1 MEGLTGGVMTARK
14 MILLTLTVL
23 LPCGFLILL
32 ARFVLKSSFG
42 ERFLK
47 GATTMR
53 KLAFL
58 ASAVLSVAALTVG
71 CGGGT
76 QTTPPLAPRSVSL
89 SIRDNP
95 PAGVSVLSFE
105 INVTAAT
112 LQPSD
117 ASKAAVPLVTSPI
130 EVELTQLET
139 EKALLNALNAPQ
151 DSYSSLSLTFANPEL
166 TILNQTG
173 QPITIGTQTCLNG
186 QVCEFKP
193 SLNQSSVTISSNPF
207 PVTVSASAP
216 IGLVIDFDL
225 NSSIQNNLSVTP
237 TVTAAVPA
245 QPSNGEIEDIE
256 GLNGRVQSVSNSGF
270 TLQDNTSG
278 QTFPINVDNN
288 TQFQDFNEI
297 GCAANNFSCVQVGQI
312 VEVERLLVMENGTL
326 LASEIQL
333 DDAVN
338 EEQLEGTIVAVN
350 AVNNQFQMVV
360 EDEEPAVP
368 GVSVG
373 NLVTIS
379 INTPAQY
386 AVDADDLSGAIP
398 SGVSF
403 ASVNDLLAGQEVKVR
418 ALNVSSPITGTTVT
432 TDRVKLHMSQFQ
444 GTVTSVNA
452 PNFAANNLPALFT
465 SNGVNQVQV
474 VVSSETEFEGISGG
488 SSLAT
493 GNTVVLRGLLFKTAG
508 DPVLVA
514 KKVRKP

>member
-1 MEGLTGGVMTARK
+1 MTARK
-14 MILLTLTVL
+14 MILFTLAVL
-23 LPCGFLILL
+23 LPCGFVILL
-32 ARFVLKSSFG
+32 ARFVLRSSFG

-58 ASAVLSVAALTVG
+58 ALAVLSVAALTAG

-76 QTTPPLAPRSVSL
+76 QTTQPLVPRSVSL

-105 INVTAAT
+105 INITGAT

-151 DSYSSLSLTFANPEL
+151 DSYSSISLTFANPEL

-193 SLNQSSVTISSNPF
+193 SLNQSSITISSNPF
-207 PVTVSASAP
+207 PVTVTASAP

-237 TVTAAVPA
+237 TLTLAAVPA

-256 GLNGRVQSVSNSGF
+256 GLNGRVQSVSSSGF

-312 VEVERLLVMENGTL
+312 VEVEHLLVMENGTL

-350 AVNNQFQMVV
+350 AANNQFQMVV

-386 AVDADDLSGAIP
+386 AVDSDNLSGAIP
-398 SGVSF
+398 SSVSF
-403 ASVNDLLAGQEVKVR
+403 ASVNDLLVGQEVKVR
-418 ALNVSSPITGTTVT
+418 ALIVSSPITGTTVT
-432 TDRVKLHMSQFQ
+432 TDRVKLHLSQFP
-444 GTVTSVNA
+444 GTVASVNA
-452 PNFAANNLPALFT
+452 PNFAVNNLPALFT
-465 SNGVNQVQV
+465 TNGMNQVQV
-474 VVSSETEFEGISGG
+474 VVSAETEFEGVSGG
-488 SSLAT
+488 SSLAI
-493 GNTVVLRGLLFKTAG
+493 GNTVVLRGLLFRTAG
-508 DPVLVA
+508 DPILVA